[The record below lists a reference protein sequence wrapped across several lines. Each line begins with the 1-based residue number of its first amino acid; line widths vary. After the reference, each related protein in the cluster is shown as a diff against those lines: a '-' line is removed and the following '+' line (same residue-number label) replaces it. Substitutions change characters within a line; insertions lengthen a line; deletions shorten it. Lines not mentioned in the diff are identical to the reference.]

1 MIEPNQTWVLN
12 ADLSK
17 ELRKAHMPQV
27 QVLAVSATGETIT
40 VFGLSATRALVRA
53 IERARFL
60 LLYRLSARTGEPSP
74 SAAPSLR
81 GRAGSRTRAYLT
93 SRRPSL
99 RAIAEKTN

>member
-40 VFGLSATRALVRA
+40 VFGLSATRA